1 MGGLLSSLN
10 TPYTGLTGHQVMV
23 DTVSN
28 NIANANNEF
37 YTRQVV
43 RSAAQTPLLVSSNY
57 AIGQGLDTLTVERV
71 HDEFTFSRYKKAS
84 MEKTYYDT
92 SFSGLKEASSYYPEV
107 DGVGIY
113 NDLQNYFNAWKD
125 LSTKAGDSAQKIALA
140 EQASTLA
147 NNISATRERLVNLQ
161 QRLNDEL
168 KVAVDEVNRL
178 GEQIAQINKKIA
190 EYENQQLNQ
199 KANDLRD
206 LRDQYEFEINNLIGC
221 DVFKEGLKGSACVDE
236 NIADFEEGYTLT
248 IGGKSIVDG
257 TSFHPLTLDNSQNE
271 SGIYSIKYLRSD
283 HKEFNLTNSLT
294 DGKVGAI
301 LDLIRTEDVL
311 TCNGTLGK
319 LQVYINDLDTFANGL
334 IEATNNIYA
343 QSSQL
348 EARSDALNINI
359 QDALTTSGYNI
370 NNGSFKVVMYNKQ
383 GEEIGTR
390 TVNIDGLTNMQSI
403 LDQLNANVDDNGDAN
418 ASNDFDDRFVATFN
432 NDTKTFAITSKNP
445 AEEIYIS
452 IQDNGTN
459 FAGAFGVNRFF
470 DGNDASNIQ
479 LAQSYK
485 NDPTLIRAYREAVD
499 GNFEVANMMQ
509 QLQYDKI
516 TFTDSEGNIQNETIS
531 GYFRFI
537 ASKVAS
543 QTESTQ
549 ITQETKEAVYVSIKQ
564 EYKAIS
570 EVSVDD
576 ELVNLIKYQSGY
588 SANAKMVSTID
599 EMLNTLL
606 GIKS

>member
-84 MEKTYYDT
+84 MEKTYYVT

-221 DVFKEGLKGSACVDE
+221 DVFKEGLKVSACVD
-236 NIADFEEGYTLT
+236 
-248 IGGKSIVDG
+248 
-257 TSFHPLTLDNSQNE
+257 
-271 SGIYSIKYLRSD
+271 
-283 HKEFNLTNSLT
+283 
-294 DGKVGAI
+294 
-301 LDLIRTEDVL
+301 
-311 TCNGTLGK
+311 
-319 LQVYINDLDTFANGL
+319 
-334 IEATNNIYA
+334 
-343 QSSQL
+343 
-348 EARSDALNINI
+348 
-359 QDALTTSGYNI
+359 
-370 NNGSFKVVMYNKQ
+370 
-383 GEEIGTR
+383 
-390 TVNIDGLTNMQSI
+390 
-403 LDQLNANVDDNGDAN
+403 
-418 ASNDFDDRFVATFN
+418 
-432 NDTKTFAITSKNP
+432 
-445 AEEIYIS
+445 
-452 IQDNGTN
+452 
-459 FAGAFGVNRFF
+459 
-470 DGNDASNIQ
+470 
-479 LAQSYK
+479 
-485 NDPTLIRAYREAVD
+485 
-499 GNFEVANMMQ
+499 
-509 QLQYDKI
+509 
-516 TFTDSEGNIQNETIS
+516 
-531 GYFRFI
+531 
-537 ASKVAS
+537 
-543 QTESTQ
+543 
-549 ITQETKEAVYVSIKQ
+549 
-564 EYKAIS
+564 
-570 EVSVDD
+570 
-576 ELVNLIKYQSGY
+576 
-588 SANAKMVSTID
+588 
-599 EMLNTLL
+599 
-606 GIKS
+606 